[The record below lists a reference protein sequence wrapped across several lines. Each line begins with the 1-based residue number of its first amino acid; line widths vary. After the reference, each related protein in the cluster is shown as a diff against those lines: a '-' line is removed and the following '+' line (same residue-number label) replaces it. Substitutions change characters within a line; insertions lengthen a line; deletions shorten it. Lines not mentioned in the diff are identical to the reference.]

1 MQFSID
7 SLLDAMAGIVY
18 LTDLDGKIVNL
29 GRQNWNA
36 FASANNGESLIDG
49 ESVLSRSVFDCVA
62 GDEVRGCYQRCFEAI
77 LGERLE
83 FIRVMSRCD
92 SPTARRQLW
101 ITMRPVQGRRRVG
114 GLLVQVV
121 VVSEQMRP
129 PVDLFDFPALGVGA
143 TSHRMLPML
152 SMCSYCHNVR
162 FPAGSAEGQ
171 GEWMPA
177 EDYYRKGGDSAVRIS
192 HGLCPDCFTLTEAM
206 LPH

>member
-7 SLLDAMAGIVY
+7 SLLDAMAGIAY
-18 LTDLDGKIVNL
+18 LTDVNGKIMNL

-36 FASANNGESLIDG
+36 FASANNGEDLLNG
-49 ESVLSRSVFDCVA
+49 ESVLGRPVFDCVS
-62 GDEVRGCYQRCFEAI
+62 GDEVRGCYQRCFDAI

-101 ITMRPVQGRRRVG
+101 ITMRPVQGRRRVS

-121 VVSEQMRP
+121 VVSEEMRP
-129 PVDLFDFPALGVGA
+129 PVDLFDFPALGVAA
-143 TSHRMLPML
+143 TRQPMLPLL
-152 SMCSYCHNVR
+152 SMCSYCQNVR
-162 FPAGSAEGQ
+162 FPPGSDEEE
-171 GEWMPA
+171 GEWMTA
-177 EDYYRKGGDSAVRIS
+177 EDYYRRGGHSAVRIS
-192 HGLCPDCFTLTEAM
+192 HGLCPDCYTLTEAM